1 MVTLCQ
7 GFQTKRERMAIDNNA
22 TSYEHVQ
29 IVTSSGRRITA
40 NSTLLASGSLVLER
54 VLQLQK
60 EKQRKNKIKILGV
73 PHEAVVAFVRSLQSR
88 CMNMI
93 EEEDVE
99 KYGMHLLVLSH
110 VYQASWLKR
119 RCEMMV
125 ANLLTSETILDVLQ
139 VSRLC
144 DAPRL
149 HLRCLKFIMKDF
161 AAVQDTDAWRFLQ
174 ENDPWLELDIL
185 QFMDETDLKRKRQRR
200 RRATQQVYLELNEVM
215 DCLGHIYE
223 EGCTEVGPM
232 DRAPPHSPC
241 DKFETCRG
249 IQLLIRHFASCH
261 KNSCMRCRRM
271 WQLLRLHSALC
282 HRTASCKLPLCM
294 QFKIK
299 AEQMQQKSEAGKWD
313 LLVSKMKV
321 VKVMSLL
328 VKKMKEER
336 NP

>member
-1 MVTLCQ
+1 MVTD
-7 GFQTKRERMAIDNNA
+7 IND
-22 TSYEHVQ
+22 TSCDVVQ

-40 NSTLLASGSLVLER
+40 NSSLLASASLVLER
-54 VLQLQK
+54 MLQL
-60 EKQRKNKIKILGV
+60 EKQKQRRNEESKKITGIKIRILGV

-88 CMNMI
+88 SMI
-93 EEEDVE
+93 EEDVE

-119 RCEMMV
+119 TCEMML
-125 ANLLTSETILDVLQ
+125 ANLLTTETILDVLQ
-139 VSRLC
+139 LSRLC
-144 DAPRL
+144 DAQRL
-149 HLRCLKFIMKDF
+149 HLRCLKFIIKDF
-161 AAVQDTDAWRFLQ
+161 AAVQDTDAWRFMQ

-200 RRATQQVYLELNEVM
+200 RRATRQVYLELNEVM
-215 DCLGHIYE
+215 DCLGHICE

-232 DRAPPHSPC
+232 DRAPAHSPC

-261 KNSCMRCRRM
+261 KKSCMRCRRM

-282 HRTASCKLPLCM
+282 DQTASCKVPLCM
-294 QFKIK
+294 QFKVK
-299 AEQMQQKSEAGKWD
+299 AEQMQEKSEAGKWD

-328 VKKMKEER
+328 VKKMKEGGEHSMSLKL
-336 NP
+336 